1 MDLLKFPEDLFTG
14 MGNQKPDCKDG
25 VLCNSLSTISK
36 YLDKNSINKLAS
48 SCKAFNEIKMKMI
61 NQLTLDYRPKI
72 EYLNDYQRLLIWKM
86 YMMRMDMYDSSD
98 NTIHYYPTYNIPE
111 LCTPIFMIFNDKVS
125 IDKPVEYLRQRISEG
140 NLLDN
145 YINTEGETYKYNDWI
160 PYRRLIVEALDD
172 PCDESFWNEYYAKH
186 NERWWKYPRDYS
198 LTNNYDDNIDLPV
211 HNLCYEKCLGCS
223 NIYDPI
229 WCGKITNSEASGD
242 WGILTGPKCSNRRI
256 YWDNLQNDD
265 YWTFKNECRFIQS
278 YILSG

>member
-98 NTIHYYPTYNIPE
+98 NTIHYYPTYNIPQ

-140 NLLDN
+140 NLRQIIILIQKAKL
-145 YINTEGETYKYNDWI
+145 INIMIGY
-160 PYRRLIVEALDD
+160 LIE
-172 PCDESFWNEYYAKH
+172 
-186 NERWWKYPRDYS
+186 
-198 LTNNYDDNIDLPV
+198 DL
-211 HNLCYEKCLGCS
+211 L
-223 NIYDPI
+223 
-229 WCGKITNSEASGD
+229 
-242 WGILTGPKCSNRRI
+242 
-256 YWDNLQNDD
+256 
-265 YWTFKNECRFIQS
+265 
-278 YILSG
+278 